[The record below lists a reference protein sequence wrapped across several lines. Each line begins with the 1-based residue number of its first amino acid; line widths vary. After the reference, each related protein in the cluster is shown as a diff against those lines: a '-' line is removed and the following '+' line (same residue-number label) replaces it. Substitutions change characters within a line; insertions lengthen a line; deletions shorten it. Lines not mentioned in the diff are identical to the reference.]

1 MSTFTKASELPIE
14 PPVAK
19 KPARKTA
26 AKSSK
31 KTVITPVVEVSSP
44 VAVEAAEPVTTSV
57 LKTNAIKPSFQQ
69 IVYMSGLP
77 RCGSTLLSAILSQ
90 NPAIHAE
97 GNSAVCQLMW
107 DMYVSTT
114 QNCGEQLRAND
125 RERTVYDL
133 VSSIPHIYYKDI
145 SANIVVD
152 KCRSWSMLPNIQ
164 ILQNFVGTDIKMII
178 LERPMLEIA
187 KSFAK
192 LYKANEI
199 YEDEK
204 MNALLT
210 PNTEPIMRSFN
221 GLKYAKHN
229 NEKGQF
235 LFISYED
242 LVKNTVETLHK
253 IYEFCGWE
261 WFEHNLTNI
270 VNKYPE
276 NDEVYGLKGMHEVR
290 PVVSMKENSVKLSEK
305 LIAQCL
311 ELDTEK

>member
-1 MSTFTKASELPIE
+1 MSTFTNTTELPIE
-14 PPVAK
+14 TPVAK
-19 KPARKTA
+19 KTVRKTA

-31 KTVITPVVEVSSP
+31 KTVTAP
-44 VAVEAAEPVTTSV
+44 VAVESVTTPVAVESVTTPV
-57 LKTNAIKPSFQQ
+57 LKTCAIKPSFQQ

-77 RCGSTLLSAILSQ
+77 RSGSTLLSAILSQ

-107 DMYVSTT
+107 DMYISTT
-114 QNCGEQLRAND
+114 QNCGEQLKAND
-125 RERTVYDL
+125 RERTVHDMI
-133 VSSIPHIYYKDI
+133 SSIPHIYYKDI

-164 ILQNFVGTDIKMII
+164 ILQAFVGTDIKMII

-235 LFISYED
+235 LFISYEE

-253 IYEFCGWE
+253 IYNFCGWE

-270 VNKYPE
+270 VNKFPE
-276 NDEVYGLKGMHEVR
+276 NDEVYNLKGMHDVR
-290 PVVSMKENSVKLSEK
+290 PVISMKENSVKLSEK